1 MSDDEKKPTL
11 AASFKYSLKMTVHKV
26 GNNN

>member
-1 MSDDEKKPTL
+1 MMKKKLTL